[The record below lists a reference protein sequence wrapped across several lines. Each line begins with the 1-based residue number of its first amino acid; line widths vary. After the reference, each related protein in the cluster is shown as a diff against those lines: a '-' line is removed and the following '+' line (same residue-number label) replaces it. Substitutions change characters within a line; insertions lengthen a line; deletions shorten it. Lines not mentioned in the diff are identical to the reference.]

1 MKYGRLPV
9 LIGSSLAVLTGVGA
23 VGTMTY
29 VHRSDSTIE
38 YEFTSAPSTFD
49 AMVAPH
55 FKLVEPVSWLIESD
69 RGDPQKTG
77 PCGGSNVD
85 WGKESNVVNEAR
97 GGSKL
102 HLKLMETVYHPGH
115 YRVALAV
122 NSMNELPPDPVTV
135 TRDSVGRGP
144 WSVSAEIQN
153 PAVAPVLAD
162 GLFVHNTRP
171 AAMPVTFEADI
182 DLPNLNCNRCVLQ
195 VVQWMADHA
204 FNNPGGFSY
213 HHCAIMKLTA
223 DPSKPLDTRWPAQR
237 TTQQ

>member
-1 MKYGRLPV
+1 MRYHRVSALVGV
-9 LIGSSLAVLTGVGA
+9 SIAAAAGVGA
-23 VGTMTY
+23 VALSNANKTT
-29 VHRSDSTIE
+29 VT
-38 YEFTSAPSTFD
+38 YEFTPVPEDFNT
-49 AMVAPH
+49 MVAPH
-55 FKLVEPVSWLIESD
+55 FKLVEPVSWIIESD
-69 RGDPQKTG
+69 RGDPQKGG
-77 PCGGSNVD
+77 PCGGSNTD
-85 WGKESNVVNEAR
+85 WGKESMVVNEAR
-97 GGSKL
+97 GGSKM

-135 TRDSVGRGP
+135 TRDSVTRGP

-162 GLFVHNTRP
+162 GLFQHDTRP
-171 AAMPVTFEADI
+171 AAIPHTWEADI
-182 DLPNLNCNRCVLQ
+182 DLPNLNCNRCVIQ
-195 VVQWMADHA
+195 VVQWMANHA
-204 FNNPGGFSY
+204 FNNPGGFTY

>member
-1 MKYGRLPV
+1 MRYRRIPV
-9 LIGSSLAVLTGVGA
+9 LLGVSLAAVTGVGA
-23 VGTMTY
+23 VALSNANKT
-29 VHRSDSTIE
+29 TIT
-38 YEFTSAPSTFD
+38 YEFTPISEEFN

-55 FKLVEPVSWLIESD
+55 FKLVEPVSWLIETD

-85 WGKESNVVNEAR
+85 WGKESLVVNEAR

-122 NSMNELPPDPVTV
+122 NSMHELPPDPVTV
-135 TRDSVGRGP
+135 TRDSVGRGA

-153 PAVAPVLAD
+153 PALAPVLAD
-162 GLFVHNTRP
+162 GLFQHDTRP
-171 AAMPVTFEADI
+171 ATMPQTWEADI
-182 DLPNLNCNRCVLQ
+182 DLPNLNCNRCVIQ
-195 VVQWMADHA
+195 VVQWMANHA

-237 TTQQ
+237 TTQE